1 MTDKPIFAHPSAPPS
16 SLCPGLWVSDLC
28 WSERQVRRR
37 QSSSPARR
45 YWTPV
50 YPLLG
55 GAQSTAAKG
64 AFGCHCPLPAAHPHP
79 TDASWNQP
87 PNRGL
92 HVSFLEST
100 SGLAAEQK
108 GGGAWGLLITVENL
122 EGASEAKSKG
132 GTAPRCKHLPTHGHP
147 PPPTQCRPQPSC
159 PHSSAQSII
168 RGFYSAR

>member
-28 WSERQVRRR
+28 WSERQVRRC

-64 AFGCHCPLPAAHPHP
+64 DTMHLVVTVPSLLPIHTPLMLPGISLQIGACMS
-79 TDASWNQP
+79 ASWRVPVVWLLNK
-87 PNRGL
+87 RG
-92 HVSFLEST
+92 V
-100 SGLAAEQK
+100 GP
-108 GGGAWGLLITVENL
+108 GD
-122 EGASEAKSKG
+122 
-132 GTAPRCKHLPTHGHP
+132 
-147 PPPTQCRPQPSC
+147 
-159 PHSSAQSII
+159 SSSQWKT
-168 RGFYSAR
+168 